1 MWPCFERR
9 KRDAFRVGIHDGARE
24 FRLQMEGPLAGPAV
38 NEAESCWQTASSTIQ
53 DRGFVVEMDDVTAV
67 DDAGRR
73 LLDRMSQAGARI
85 TTGGG
90 ARRSRSLK
98 EIFASLACL
107 LLHWSRGS
115 TAA

>member
-1 MWPCFERR
+1 
-9 KRDAFRVGIHDGARE
+9 
-24 FRLQMEGPLAGPAV
+24 MEGPLAGPAV